1 MEQVLEK
8 EQAQDENM
16 DKGKIEKKE
25 FKICGISIWRI
36 LAYFIIYSIVG
47 WAIETA
53 FGMLTKGVI
62 ESRKSFLYGPFCG
75 IYGIGAVVMILGL
88 QRFNKNNYSLF
99 FGGFLIG
106 SIVEYVI
113 SWIGEMIFH
122 VVWWDYSD
130 MAFNINGRICIIF
143 SFFWG
148 ILAIY
153 LMSYFNPKMDKLID
167 KFSPRFL
174 KIFSILGVTI
184 LLIDCLIT
192 GFALKMFYTR
202 LIDNYNVQISNAQE
216 YADECRELYEIP
228 EVKNFVDKYWND
240 EKMLKTF
247 PNLKLTDADGN
258 IIFIKDILS
267 DIQPYYVRLF
277 TPRR

>member
-1 MEQVLEK
+1 MEDNK
-8 EQAQDENM
+8 K
-16 DKGKIEKKE
+16 KGFTIA
-25 FKICGISIWRI
+25 GISIWRL
-36 LAYFIIYSIVG
+36 LAYFIIYSAVG
-47 WAIETA
+47 WFLETC
-53 FGMLTKGVI
+53 FGLLTKGVI

-75 IYGIGAVVMILGL
+75 IYGVGAVIMILGL

-106 SIVEYVI
+106 SVVEYVI

-153 LMSYFNPKMDKLID
+153 LMSHFNPKIDKLID
-167 KFSPRFL
+167 KISPKAL
-174 KIFSILGVTI
+174 KIFGVVGVT
-184 LLIDCLIT
+184 LLLLDCVIT

-202 LIDNYNVQISNAQE
+202 LIDNYNVQIPNAQE
-216 YADECRELYEIP
+216 YANECRELYEIP
-228 EVKNFVDKYWND
+228 DVKAFVDKYWGD

-247 PNLKLTDADGN
+247 PNLKINDSNGN
-258 IIFIKDILS
+258 IILIRDILS
-267 DIQPYYVRLF
+267 DLDPYYLRVF
-277 TPRR
+277 TPRRSI

>member
-1 MEQVLEK
+1 
-8 EQAQDENM
+8 M
-16 DKGKIEKKE
+16 DKKE

-36 LAYFIIYSIVG
+36 LAYFIIYSVVG

-53 FGMLTKGVI
+53 FGILTKGVI

-75 IYGIGAVVMILGL
+75 IYGIGAITMILGL
-88 QRFNKNNYSLF
+88 QKFNKNNYSLF

-130 MAFNINGRICIIF
+130 MAFNINGRVCIIF

-148 ILAIY
+148 VLAIY
-153 LMSYFNPKMDKLID
+153 LMSHFNPKVDKLID
-167 KFSPRFL
+167 KFSPRLL
-174 KIFSILGVTI
+174 KIFGILGVII
-184 LLIDCLIT
+184 LLMDCLIT

-202 LIDNYNVQISNAQE
+202 LIDNYNVQIPNAQE
-216 YADECRELYEIP
+216 YADECRVMYEEP
-228 EVKNFVDKYWND
+228 KVKEFVDKYWGD

-258 IIFIKDILS
+258 IILIKDILS

-277 TPRR
+277 EPKR